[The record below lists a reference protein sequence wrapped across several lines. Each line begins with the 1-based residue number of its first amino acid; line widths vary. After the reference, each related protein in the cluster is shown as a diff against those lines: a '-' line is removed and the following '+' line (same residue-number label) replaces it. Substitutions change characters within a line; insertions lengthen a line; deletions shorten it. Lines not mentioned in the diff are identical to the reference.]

1 MQFAANLLFEA
12 GILKNIPR
20 SGYHFL
26 GAGKESVA
34 EHSFITTFIAYVM
47 SQTETQAD
55 SQKLITMCLIHDLPE
70 ARIGDLNYV
79 HKRYVTPDEKS
90 AVSDMTA
97 ELPFGASLTALI
109 EEFNAGETLESKLAR
124 DADQIAFILDLK
136 ALSDIGYSVPQKW
149 LPSIL
154 KRLQTELG
162 KSLAETILHTDSDAW
177 WLKKVVQN
185 AT

>member
-1 MQFAANLLFEA
+1 MMKSVANLLFEA
-12 GILKNIPR
+12 GMLKNLPR

-55 SQKLITMCLIHDLPE
+55 SQKLITMCLVHDLPE

-79 HKRYVTPDEKS
+79 HKRYVTPDEAG
-90 AVSDMTA
+90 AVKDMTA
-97 ELPFGASLTALI
+97 EIPFGASLTALI
-109 EEFNAGETLESKLAR
+109 EEFNAGQTLESKLAH

-136 ALSDIGYSVPQKW
+136 ALSDIGYTPPQKW
-149 LPSIL
+149 MPSIL
-154 KRLQTELG
+154 KRLKTEIG
-162 KSLAETILHTDSDAW
+162 KSLARTILDTDSDGW
-177 WLKKVVQN
+177 WLKKPVN
-185 AT
+185 